1 MRTRLSI
8 LFICLLAAAFLFT
21 RKSVPVMAV
30 QPADPD
36 QIWSIGTDDNT
47 PDEFTNGTISTLVY
61 QVGTSG
67 VRDWRQQQQVPASG
81 KAVYTIRFPL
91 DVVPPAPLFVM
102 KCLLLAGGPSGV
114 EITVNG
120 KRGYYRFQPV
130 FSPDFDERS
139 SSQPIRSEHVF
150 RVALDPATLK
160 SGTNELSVSFIGPA
174 GNAMAYFDYL
184 KLRKTG
190 GEGPDVTAK
199 VVPSI
204 FYKRVNGQLREV
216 ADVVLLLR
224 KPLGDVKVEL
234 KVGESV
240 VRQSSP
246 ANGYDFGERVV
257 SLLIPALGQPARY
270 ELKASEGGQSWTD
283 SGTLQPEKQWKLFA
297 GLKIHNDIGY
307 TDLQP
312 HVQELDN
319 RNTDGVIDLIHKF
332 PFYKF
337 NLEDGWLAEN
347 YVNSR
352 TAVRTRQLYDLA
364 AKGRIGISAFY
375 LNLMTGMCTGEELYR
390 SLYFAKGLGRKNGF
404 PIRFACLTDAPSH
417 SWFTPT
423 LLKDSGVEGFANG
436 SNQTRAPLLEHSS
449 LNEDS
454 PFYWEGAD
462 GSKVITWFARSYLQ
476 LTRMTGDVPSFE
488 RMTLTVPQFLARY
501 RRAQYPLDAVLV
513 YGLYTDNAAIKQGE
527 AELIA
532 RWNKEYAYPRI
543 IPATDSDYYDYV
555 KEHYAAKIPTF
566 KGDAGAYWEDG
577 AGSSALETTLNR
589 DSQRM
594 LPAAEMASALSTAFD
609 PRMRY
614 PVEEFREAW
623 KNLMFYDEHTW
634 GGSQSVSA
642 PDRKEVL
649 AQWDVKRSY
658 AMRAN
663 WAATDLLARSLNR
676 LVQNIS
682 VDGPALFVFNTE
694 PRDRDDLVEAQ
705 ISGNQQIVDP
715 RTGEPVPV
723 DVVFSQPGYRFV
735 RFVAEKVPAM
745 GYRAYPV
752 RRGPSPMAAGQKTD
766 NSQWKIESKFYTV
779 EIDPVTGGVAR
790 LTDRE
795 TGRDLVDS
803 RSPYKINEML
813 YVTGGENSRLLVD
826 QAIHQP
832 AQLEITH
839 PRAAELVER
848 VVTPYGQRIRVR
860 ARSLNVPL
868 IETEITVY
876 NSIRRV
882 DFSNHIRK
890 DEVRSKEAIYF
901 AFPFRVSPPE
911 VSYEIQNT
919 WIRPNADQLPGACR
933 DWFTTQNGVVARDSG
948 LSIAWATP
956 DSPLITLTDINRGRW
971 LKHLDIANG
980 HVYSYPI
987 NNYWFTNYRASQG
1000 GDMTFRYFLSTGRT
1014 LSGAQLGA
1022 FSGDTRSPLVAY
1034 NYYDTGNVKIEAVKR
1049 RMPAVEGR
1057 FLALDSAHAAITA
1070 FKQAEDGN
1078 GYIVRV
1084 RETAGE
1090 DGPVSLEL
1098 PAFPLAAAFLTNG
1111 VEENSRPLPIRGN
1124 KVEFALKAH
1133 TFVTIRLM
1141 FASAPKALSAGGMS
1155 GTRHPVK
1162 VGGD

>member
-1 MRTRLSI
+1 MRTRLFI
-8 LFICLLAAAFLFT
+8 LFACLLAAAFFT
-21 RKSVPVMAV
+21 TRRFSPVLAV
-30 QPADPD
+30 QPSDPD
-36 QIWSIGTDDNT
+36 EIWSIGREDNT
-47 PDEFTNGTISTLVY
+47 SDEFTYGTIPSLVY
-61 QVGTSG
+61 QAGTSG
-67 VRDWRQQQQVPASG
+67 NRDWRQQQAVPASG

-91 DVVPPAPLFVM
+91 AAVPAAPLFVM
-102 KCLLLAGGPSGV
+102 KCLLLGGGPSGV
-114 EITVNG
+114 EIIVNG

-130 FSPDFDERS
+130 FSPEFDERT
-139 SSQPIRSEHVF
+139 SSQPIHSEHLF
-150 RVALDPATLK
+150 RVPIDPSLLHAG
-160 SGTNELSVSFIGPA
+160 SNDLSISFLGPA
-174 GNAMAYFDYL
+174 GNAMAFFDYL

-216 ADVVLLLR
+216 ADVVLSLR
-224 KPLGDVKVEL
+224 KPLGGVSVDL

-240 VRQSSP
+240 VREKSP
-246 ANGYDFGERVV
+246 AGGYDFGERVV
-257 SLLIPALGQPARY
+257 PLLIPALAQPARY
-270 ELKASEGGQSWTD
+270 ELKVTDGAEIWTD
-283 SGTLQPEKQWKLFA
+283 AGTLQPEKQWKLFA

-319 RNTDGVIDLIHKF
+319 RNTDGVIDLIYKF

-352 TAVRTRQLYDLA
+352 TPVRARQLYELA

-390 SLYFAKGLGRKNGF
+390 SLYFAKGLGRRNGI

-436 SNQTRAPLLEHSS
+436 SNQTRAPLLQHSS

-462 GSKVITWFARSYLQ
+462 GSKVITWFSRSYLQ
-476 LTRMTGDVPSFE
+476 LTRMTGDNPSFD
-488 RMTLTVPQFLARY
+488 RMILTVPQFLARY
-501 RRAQYPLDAVLV
+501 RRPQYPLDAVLV

-555 KEHYAAKIPTF
+555 KQHYAAKIPTF

-577 AGSSALETTLNR
+577 AGSSAFETTLNR

-614 PVEEFREAW
+614 PAEEFREAW
-623 KNLMFYDEHTW
+623 KNVMFYDEHTW
-634 GGSQSVSA
+634 GASQSVTS

-649 AQWDVKRSY
+649 DQWDVKRSF

-663 WAATDLLARSLNR
+663 WAAKDLLARSLNR

-682 VDGPALFVFNTE
+682 VDGPSLFVFNTE
-694 PRDRDDLVEAQ
+694 PRDRDDVVEAQ
-705 ISGNQQIVDP
+705 ISGNQQILDP
-715 RTGEPVPV
+715 RTGAPVPM
-723 DVVFSQPGYRFV
+723 DMVFSQPGYRFV
-735 RFVAEKVPAM
+735 RFIAEKVPAL
-745 GYRAYPV
+745 GYRVYPV
-752 RRGPSPMAAGQKTD
+752 RNGSSPMPAGQKVD
-766 NSQWKIESKFYTV
+766 NTQWKIESKHYAV
-779 EIDPVTGGVAR
+779 ELDPVTGAVAR
-790 LTDRE
+790 LIDRE
-795 TGRDLVDS
+795 TGRDLVDA
-803 RSPYKINEML
+803 RSPYKINELL
-813 YVTGGENSRLLVD
+813 YVTGGEKSRLLVD
-826 QAIHQP
+826 QAIHPP

-848 VVTPYGQRIRVR
+848 AVTPYGQRIRVR
-860 ARSLNVPL
+860 ARAHNVPS

-876 NSIRRV
+876 DGIRRV
-882 DFSNHIRK
+882 DFSNRIRK
-890 DEVRSKEAIYF
+890 DEVRSKEALYF

-911 VSYEIQNT
+911 LAYEIQNN

-933 DWFTTQNGVVARDSG
+933 EWFTTQNGVVARDSG
-948 LSIAWATP
+948 LAIAWATP
-956 DSPLITLTDINRGRW
+956 DSPLITLTDINRGYW
-971 LKHLDIANG
+971 LKHLNIANG
-980 HVYSYPI
+980 HVFSYPI

-1000 GDMTFRYFLSTGRT
+1000 GEMTFRYFLSTGRALT
-1014 LSGAQLGA
+1014 GSQLGA
-1022 FSGDTRSPLVAY
+1022 FSGDTRSPLIAY
-1034 NYYDTGNVKIEAVKR
+1034 NYYDTGNVRVEAVKR
-1049 RMPAVEGR
+1049 PMPAAEGR
-1057 FLALDSAHAAITA
+1057 FLTLGSTHGAITA

-1084 RETAGE
+1084 RETGGQ
-1090 DGPVSLEL
+1090 DGTATLEL
-1098 PAFPLAAAFLTNG
+1098 PAFPLAAAFLVNG
-1111 VEENSRPLPIRGN
+1111 VEENLRPLPIRGN
-1124 KVEFALKAH
+1124 QVQFALKRH
-1133 TFVTIRLM
+1133 TFATVRL
-1141 FASAPKALSAGGMS
+1141 SLAPKPKS
-1155 GTRHPVK
+1155 
-1162 VGGD
+1162 VGPS